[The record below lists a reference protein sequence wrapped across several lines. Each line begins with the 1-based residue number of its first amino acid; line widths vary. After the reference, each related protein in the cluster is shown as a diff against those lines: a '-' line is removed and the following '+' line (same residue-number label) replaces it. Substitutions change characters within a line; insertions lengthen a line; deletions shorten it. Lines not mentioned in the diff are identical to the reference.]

1 MLIDTFAINFKRVN
15 NVLCVIALI
24 LGAIGGCVG
33 LAGVG
38 AASGLSVILG
48 MVGLVIGP
56 VVTYL
61 LLVVMC
67 APFYLFFNVLLKADK
82 KLGE

>member
-1 MLIDTFAINFKRVN
+1 MLIDTFASNFKKIN

-24 LGAIGGCVG
+24 VGAIGGCIG

-38 AASGLSVILG
+38 GPNGIGVLLG
-48 MVGLVIGP
+48 MIGLVVGP
-56 VVTYL
+56 LVTYL
-61 LLVVMC
+61 VLVITL

>member
-1 MLIDTFAINFKRVN
+1 MLIDTFASNFKKIN

-24 LGAIGGCVG
+24 VGAIGGCIG

-38 AASGLSVILG
+38 APNGIGVLLG
-48 MVGLVIGP
+48 MIGLVVGP
-56 VVTYL
+56 LLTYL
-61 LLVVMC
+61 VLVVLF

>member
-1 MLIDTFAINFKRVN
+1 MLIDTFALNFKRVN

-24 LGAIGGCVG
+24 IGAIGGCIG
-33 LAGVG
+33 LCGVG
-38 AASGLSVILG
+38 SPFGIGVLLG
-48 MVGLVIGP
+48 MIGLVVGP
-56 VVTYL
+56 LVTYL
-61 LLVVMC
+61 VLVVLL

>member
-1 MLIDTFAINFKRVN
+1 MLIDTFALNFKRVN

-24 LGAIGGCVG
+24 VGAIAGCIG
-33 LAGVG
+33 LASVGTPNGIGV
-38 AASGLSVILG
+38 LLG
-48 MVGLVIGP
+48 MIGLVLGP
-56 VVTYL
+56 LVTYL
-61 LLVVMC
+61 VLVVLL

>member
-1 MLIDTFAINFKRVN
+1 MLIDTFASNFKKIN

-24 LGAIGGCVG
+24 VGAIGGCIG
-33 LAGVG
+33 LARVG
-38 AASGLSVILG
+38 APNGIGVLLG
-48 MVGLVIGP
+48 MIGLVVGP
-56 VVTYL
+56 LLTYL
-61 LLVVMC
+61 VLVVLF